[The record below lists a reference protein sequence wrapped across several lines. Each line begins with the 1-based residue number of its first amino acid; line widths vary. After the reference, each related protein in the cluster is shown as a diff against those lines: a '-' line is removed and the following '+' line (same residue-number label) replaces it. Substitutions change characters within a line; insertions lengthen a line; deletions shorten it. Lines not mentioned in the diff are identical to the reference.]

1 MSDGNEERK
10 EQEERRKW
18 EEKRKG
24 RDEDPPRDWE
34 KDGAPERRD
43 SRAVKSLDAAVR
55 AESNAARAARLD
67 RGPTNSPMFTGRSWA
82 YDRYAGL

>member
-1 MSDGNEERK
+1 MSDGDEERK

-24 RDEDPPRDWE
+24 HDEDRPHDWE

-43 SRAVKSLDAAVR
+43 SRAVESLDGAVW
-55 AESNAARAARLD
+55 AESNAARADRLHRQTAR
-67 RGPTNSPMFTGRSWA
+67 
-82 YDRYAGL
+82 